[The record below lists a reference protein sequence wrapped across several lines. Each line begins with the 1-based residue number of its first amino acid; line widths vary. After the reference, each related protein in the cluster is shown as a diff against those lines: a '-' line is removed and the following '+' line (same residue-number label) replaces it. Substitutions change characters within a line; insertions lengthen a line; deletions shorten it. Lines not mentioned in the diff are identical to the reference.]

1 MYFSFI
7 MTACLLCVVLMCFLH
22 EIKAQ
27 AGSQPKLMVDR
38 PVITET
44 DLVTLKCQTPASVSV
59 TECYFKTPY
68 KSIYSGSSC
77 NRTLTGTELLSIEQ
91 RQSPAVITVRCY
103 YSGTNEGITSK
114 SADSDAS
121 TIKINNLPQ
130 PKLTVNPLEI
140 TETHSVT
147 VNCQTP
153 STVPVDKCYFHFGK
167 VKPARSFSCLTNLT
181 GAQLLSFTDQTLPAT
196 VDVTCFYLVS
206 HQSPESTMSTI
217 TIRFP
222 QPELVVNPRWIT
234 ESNNLTLTCVTPSS
248 VSVAECVLYFMR
260 TKTFRI
266 VSCVQTLAGADLLG
280 MVQES
285 SPADVQLT
293 CYYTVEQRGARY
305 QSLHSDTCV
314 VHIER
319 LEEKVSTTTQIMSTS
334 VTKDF
339 PKGSTGVITSSLT
352 SDDPDTGLTASSPAQ
367 TAGSLSDSPPSIP
380 ALESDRAATD
390 ASTGTSQ
397 PPVRSATPKTKH
409 LKLLV
414 AVFGFGVTLGVIL
427 LGGAILSPKRR
438 GVSRNYKR
446 SRANFNGD
454 LTTGGNLSPG
464 DYDSYNM
471 ITSVPDAD
479 HPAESVVNTDV
490 FNHENADVYHMYA
503 TIAEDPCAPDQTAEP
518 YSTVQTH

>member
-27 AGSQPKLMVDR
+27 AFSQPKLMVDR

-68 KSIYSGSSC
+68 KIIYSGSSC
-77 NRTLTGTELLSIEQ
+77 TRTLTGTELLSIEQ
-91 RQSPAVITVRCY
+91 RQSPADIRVRCY
-103 YSGTNEGITSK
+103 YSGRNGGITSK

-121 TIKINNLPQ
+121 TIKINNLLQ
-130 PKLTVNPLEI
+130 PELTVNPLEI

-153 STVPVDKCYFHFGK
+153 SAVPVDKCYFHFGK
-167 VKPARSFSCLTNLT
+167 GKQARSFSCVTSLT
-181 GAQLLSFTDQTLPAT
+181 GAELLSFTDQTLPAT

-206 HQSPESTMSTI
+206 HPSPESTMSTI
-217 TIRFP
+217 IIRFP

-234 ESNNLTLTCVTPSS
+234 ESNSLTLTCMTPSS
-248 VSVAECVLYFMR
+248 VSGAECLLYFMK
-260 TKTFRI
+260 TKTFRTI
-266 VSCVQTLAGADLLG
+266 SCVQTLAGADLLG

-305 QSLHSDTCV
+305 QSPHSDTCE

-319 LEEKVSTTTQIMSTS
+319 LEEKASTTTQIMSTS

-339 PKGSTGVITSSLT
+339 PKGSTGVITFSLTSEYPDTGRTGVITSSLT
-352 SDDPDTGLTASSPAQ
+352 SEYPDTGLLSSSPMAA
-367 TAGSLSDSPPSIP
+367 AGSPSPSPPAVEP
-380 ALESDRAATD
+380 ASDFLETCYLRLAAVVGLVV
-390 ASTGTSQ
+390 ALGI
-397 PPVRSATPKTKH
+397 V
-409 LKLLV
+409 LL
-414 AVFGFGVTLGVIL
+414 GVTLIC
-427 LGGAILSPKRR
+427 STRR
-438 GVSRNYKR
+438 GFAKSERSHNINDPPAAFWTSTIYHSEATLRSKILNY
-446 SRANFNGD
+446 
-454 LTTGGNLSPG
+454 
-464 DYDSYNM
+464 
-471 ITSVPDAD
+471 
-479 HPAESVVNTDV
+479 E
-490 FNHENADVYHMYA
+490 
-503 TIAEDPCAPDQTAEP
+503 
-518 YSTVQTH
+518 